1 MDTGWRKRLSCG
13 VVILNDQAEL
23 LLCHVTGQAHWDLP
37 KGGLNDGE
45 TPLQAALRETREETG
60 LLLDPEALLDLGQM
74 PYRSRKDLHL
84 FATRLPRLDTNALW
98 CESAFS
104 DLISGQ
110 RRPEMDA
117 FGWFAFDAVNGRCTR
132 RMAAVL
138 QQRLSLHGLLA
149 QLQDSGLQ
157 SPYVGS
163 TQPAPPAPAIGRA
176 LGPTLALH

>member
-60 LLLDPEALLDLGQM
+60 LLLDGHALLDLGQM

-110 RRPEMDA
+110 RRPEMDGY
-117 FGWFAFDAVNGRCTR
+117 GWFAFDAVASRCTR
-132 RMAAVL
+132 RMAVVL
-138 QQRLSLHGLLA
+138 QQRLSLQGLLA

-157 SPYVGS
+157 SPCIDIV
-163 TQPAPPAPAIGRA
+163 QPAPSAAA
-176 LGPTLALH
+176 KVQLLGPALALH